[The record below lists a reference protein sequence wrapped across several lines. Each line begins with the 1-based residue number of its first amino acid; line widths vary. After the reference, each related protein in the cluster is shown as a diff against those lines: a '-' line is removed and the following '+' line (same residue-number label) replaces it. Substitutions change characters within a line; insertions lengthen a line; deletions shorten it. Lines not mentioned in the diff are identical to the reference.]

1 MMGENLWE
9 SCQLS
14 HRLYLPSIIFEL
26 LYNSVSCGKRIVME
40 MILIHKNAEWLECN
54 SLFPLG

>member
-54 SLFPLG
+54 